1 MKEGIM
7 KSHAVIILS
16 VLFLSGCV
24 TVPLQ
29 LESEEDDRKAYEF
42 TVTSEPAGADVYVND
57 KLIGQT
63 PLTAPVTIMF
73 RKWSTFVGTSGRYA
87 KEPYIIKAVKQ
98 GYKEAYQEVKWGT
111 DSGFGHAY
119 ANPQQT
125 EYHFVLEKR
134 E

>member
-1 MKEGIM
+1 LRKCALLIWL
-7 KSHAVIILS
+7 IF
-16 VLFLSGCV
+16 FLSGCV

-29 LESEEDDRKAYEF
+29 LESEEDDHEAYEF

-57 KLIGQT
+57 TLIGQT
-63 PLTAPVTIMF
+63 PLTAPVIITF

-98 GYKEAYQEVKWGT
+98 GYKEVYLEVKWTT